1 MVLRIERK
9 MLEFRNPIPV
19 VTPLGN
25 GYAIYVLSG
34 GTFEND
40 IWTVVLETGGK
51 ILHFRSDQI
60 KIYNNLTFD
69 IQHENNT

>member
-1 MVLRIERK
+1 

-25 GYAIYVLSG
+25 GYAIYVSNG

-40 IWTVVLETGGK
+40 IWAVALEEGGR
-51 ILHFRSDQI
+51 IMHFRSDQI
-60 KIYNNLTFD
+60 KIYKNSTFD
-69 IQHENNT
+69 INQVYENNI